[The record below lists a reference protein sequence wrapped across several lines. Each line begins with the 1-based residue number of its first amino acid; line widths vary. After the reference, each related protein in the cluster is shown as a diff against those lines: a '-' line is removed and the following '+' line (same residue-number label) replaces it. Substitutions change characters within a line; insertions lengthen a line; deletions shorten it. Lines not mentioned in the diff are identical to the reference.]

1 MKYQSMDQNKYFELT
16 ESYLQKEVELKDI
29 DELIRILVFHEHK
42 YYVENSP
49 LISDEQYD
57 KLYNKLKKI
66 EAENPTAVRKDS
78 PTQRVASDLSDKF
91 VNVAHITPML
101 SLGNAYDGADL
112 KDFHIQITKLLN
124 TEEAEEMT
132 YCIEPKY
139 DGGSIALVYEG
150 DYLVRAATRGN
161 GAQGDDIT
169 NNARAI
175 PSVPLRAA
183 FSRYGIYKV
192 ELRGEAVIAKD
203 VFAKKNQARQ
213 KQGLQLFANARNAAT
228 GGLRMKNPAEVSD
241 RGLTVFIF
249 QIAYAVDQEGKDM
262 LPSLKSHFES
272 LELLGA
278 LGFKVAKEEKL
289 LCQNIQEAIDFG
301 KTWEAKRDAY
311 NYEIDGMV
319 IKLDDYQLQ
328 ERCGMTQHHPRWA
341 VALKFKA
348 KQAVTTLIDVEYQV
362 GKIGSI
368 TPVAKVEPTPL
379 AGVTISSISLHNE
392 EFILQKDLHLGDKV
406 LIERAGDVIPYIV
419 KALPELRTGVE
430 KKIAFPTFCPINMD
444 EKVVLE
450 KEEGESAWRCNNCS
464 CGAQDLQ
471 KIIFHVSKVAMDIDG
486 FGKSYV
492 EKFFEL
498 GWISDIA
505 DIYNLDY
512 DKISSQEGFGQ
523 RSADNLR
530 TSIEKAKTNPLH
542 RILHSLSVHHL
553 GKKASKII
561 AERIDHIMDLKDWNE
576 EKFTEIK
583 DIGPVVAK
591 NVAQFFSVPKNIAL
605 LEKMESY
612 GVDMHQKEKDKA
624 RVLDADA
631 PLVGKTIL
639 FTGTLVRMG
648 RKEAQQLAEQ
658 AGARN
663 ISAVSSNLN
672 ILVAGA
678 KAGSKLKKAE
688 ALGSVEVMTED
699 EFLELI
705 GWEG

>member
-1 MKYQSMDQNKYFELT
+1 MKYQNSDQNKYFELT
-16 ESYLQKEVELKDI
+16 KTLLQKEITLTDI
-29 DELIRILVFHEHK
+29 DELINVLVFHEYK
-42 YYVENSP
+42 YYVENNP
-49 LISDEQYD
+49 IISDQQYD
-57 KLYNKLKKI
+57 ILYNKLKKI
-66 EAENPTAVRKDS
+66 EAENPDAVRIDS

-91 VNVAHITPML
+91 SNVAHITPML
-101 SLGNAYDGADL
+101 SLGNAYDGSDL
-112 KDFHIQITKLLN
+112 IDFHKQLTKLLSK
-124 TEEAEEMT
+124 EESEDLV

-139 DGGSIALVYEG
+139 DGGSIALVYED

-161 GAQGDDIT
+161 GAQGDEIT

-175 PSVPLRAA
+175 PSVPLRAM
-183 FSRYGIYKV
+183 FSDKDIYKV

-203 VFAKKNQARQ
+203 VFETKNKKR
-213 KQGLQLFANARNAAT
+213 KSKGLQLFANARNAAT
-228 GGLRMKNPAEVSD
+228 GGLRMKDPSEVSD
-241 RGLTVFIF
+241 RGLSVFIF
-249 QIAYAVDQEGKDM
+249 QIAYAVDREGNDM
-262 LPSLKSHFES
+262 LPSLRSHFES
-272 LELLGA
+272 LELLSS
-278 LGFKVAKEEKL
+278 LGFKVAQEEKL
-289 LCQNIQEAIDFG
+289 LCKNIQEAIAFG
-301 KTWEAKRDAY
+301 EKWAAKRDSY

-319 IKLDDYQLQ
+319 VKLDDFSLQ

-341 VALKFKA
+341 IALKFKA
-348 KQAVTTLIDVEYQV
+348 KQAVTTLVDVEYQV

-419 KALPELRTGVE
+419 KAMPELRTGTE
-430 KKIAFPTFCPINMD
+430 KKISFPEFCPINEE
-444 EKVVLE
+444 EKVHLE
-450 KEEGESAWRCNNCS
+450 KSEGESAWRCNNCS

-471 KIIFHVSKVAMDIDG
+471 KIIFHVSKSAMDIDG

-498 GWISDIA
+498 GWIRDIA
-505 DIYNLDY
+505 DVYNLDY
-512 DKISSQEGFGQ
+512 DKISSLEGFGQ
-523 RSADNLR
+523 RSADNLQ
-530 TSIEKAKTNPLH
+530 TAIEQAKTNPLH
-542 RILHSLSVHHL
+542 RILHSLSIHHL

-561 AERIDHIMDLKDWNE
+561 AERIDHIMDLVSWDT

-583 DIGPVVAK
+583 DIGPVVAE

-605 LEKMESY
+605 IEKMESY
-612 GVDMHQKEKDKA
+612 GVDMRQKEKDKA
-624 RVLDADA
+624 RVVDADA

-678 KAGSKLKKAE
+678 KAGSKLKKAT
-688 ALGSVEVMTED
+688 ALGTVQVMSED